1 MRYILSILTT
11 IFLSL
16 SLLAQTKTDVIL
28 KTNGEE
34 MKGKVMEILDNDIK
48 FSYEG
53 ETLVYT
59 VKKADIQKITF
70 SSGRVQ
76 TFNVAAAT
84 SPTPAPADN
93 QPAATGDSRNK
104 VAILPFTFTKDGQAA
119 PEEVSMQ
126 VQNECY
132 ALLSRHSG
140 VYTVLE
146 PRRTDV
152 LLNKAN
158 ITRATIMNYTMDEI
172 AKILGVE
179 YIVDGMV
186 TQNRTSQT
194 SYGSSSYQNKNKD
207 NDKKDD
213 DKKSSGSSSTYATT
227 QQNYQ
232 STLDLKI
239 YNDKGATIYS
249 QNRKAFWNTEDA
261 YKSAL
266 EYLIKRCPL
275 YTR

>member
-1 MRYILSILTT
+1 MRFILSILTT

-76 TFNVAAAT
+76 TFNVAEAT

-140 VYTVLE
+140 VYAVLE

>member
-1 MRYILSILTT
+1 MRHMLSILTT
-11 IFLSL
+11 LLLSL
-16 SLLAQTKTDVIL
+16 SVLAQNKTDIIL

-34 MKGKVMEILDNDIK
+34 MKGKVVEILDNDIK
-48 FSYEG
+48 FTYEG
-53 ETLVYT
+53 ETLVYS
-59 VKKADIQKITF
+59 VKKSEIQKITF

-76 TFNVAAAT
+76 TFNAAT
-84 SPTPAPADN
+84 TTSAPAQADS

-158 ITRATIMNYTMDEI
+158 ITRANIMNYTMDEI

-186 TQNRTSQT
+186 TQNRTTQT
-194 SYGSSSYQNKNKD
+194 SYGSSSYQNK

-213 DKKSSGSSSTYATT
+213 DKKSSGSSSNYATT

-275 YTR
+275 YSK